1 MHVIWRDASTEF
13 AGECFYRRRVDRIAR
28 RQGVDMIDFANRI
41 RVDEICISEE
51 LIGRLHHAT
60 EESVLDLVAPLRA
73 DERASLA
80 MHCYRKSHL
89 RQIGLTIATTCDLN
103 ALVQELGSVLGGA
116 IFAQSRKRTEEPNRL
131 WGRQRPAIT
140 LACSAGGFYPPPVDV
155 DDLSGCEQGEAV

>member
-1 MHVIWRDASTEF
+1 MASF
-13 AGECFYRRRVDRIAR
+13 LNPMRVDDIY
-28 RQGVDMIDFANRI
+28 
-41 RVDEICISEE
+41 ISEQ
-51 LIGRLHHAT
+51 LIARLHHAT
-60 EESVLDLVAPLRA
+60 EESVLDLVASLRA
-73 DERASLA
+73 DQRASLA

-116 IFAQSRKRTEEPNRL
+116 IYAQSRKRTEEPNRL

-155 DDLSGCEQGEAV
+155 DDLAGCEEGEVA